1 MQQLYDEQTRD
12 IQALREKTAQ
22 LKQITRMTGETIDNH
37 NELLDEMGR
46 DMDDAQEKLK
56 RMKEKTKT
64 ALSKVSKKGALCGTL
79 GTISVFVLLWFL
91 LG

>member
-37 NELLDEMGR
+37 NELLDEMGK

-64 ALSKVSKKGALCGTL
+64 ALSKVGKKGALCGTL
-79 GTISVFVLLWFL
+79 GTISIFVLLWFL